1 MFVPFHDDG
10 IISQFEGYEDLEE
23 LDWDAYRAKYGN
35 IQRLD
40 RILRAEGKDP
50 NRYKVTKQADTVML
64 FFLFRD
70 EELREI
76 FRRLGYGYR
85 SDTAKRNLEYYDR
98 RTSHG
103 STLSFVTHAGALAA
117 IDPESSWERF
127 LVALDSDAEDIQG
140 GTTKEGIHMGVMAG
154 TLDLMQRS
162 YAGTYIRD
170 DVLCFDPRLPG
181 RLAGLSFSMQFR
193 ETPIQVTLTR
203 DRLALALHAEGGS
216 RSVRVAVDNDVRE
229 LSVGDETVF
238 ELTVNPAGTVPSA
251 GD

>member
-1 MFVPFHDDG
+1 
-10 IISQFEGYEDLEE
+10 
-23 LDWDAYRAKYGN
+23 
-35 IQRLD
+35 
-40 RILRAEGKDP
+40 
-50 NRYKVTKQADTVML
+50 
-64 FFLFRD
+64 
-70 EELREI
+70 
-76 FRRLGYGYR
+76 
-85 SDTAKRNLEYYDR
+85 
-98 RTSHG
+98 
-103 STLSFVTHAGALAA
+103 
-117 IDPESSWERF
+117 
-127 LVALDSDAEDIQG
+127 
-140 GTTKEGIHMGVMAG
+140 MGVMAG
-154 TLDLMQRS
+154 TLDLVQRS

-181 RLAGLSFSMQFR
+181 RLTGLSFSMQFR